1 MKNSIKNSLKN
12 SIKKILF
19 LSCSSLLFPLSQSTL
34 TLPAVAQTPSIA
46 QPSPSPE
53 NVTPEITPNTAPES
67 GTPSV
72 VTPAIPRIEILSTG
86 TGEKTQLRFTPVVN
100 SRQTSTLTLKIDAKE
115 GMSIAL
121 PTTKLT
127 MEVVVTQVDANGD
140 IHFDFTY
147 KNVDLVAEP
156 GAPREAINTLRP
168 SLTPLIG
175 LSGSIVV
182 NSRGQTKSTR
192 INLPP
197 ELDPT
202 AKEIFEQLSTSL
214 DQFYAPLPEEAVGTG
229 ARWRVSQDL
238 NVNGIQLTQSAIY
251 ELVSNQDNILELG
264 ILVEQEARPQVI
276 SLPSIPD
283 LPAGVTL
290 ELRSLSSQG
299 EGEMTFSLGQILP
312 RRSTLSSRSSVVL
325 SFKPAENEQ
334 GISINQDIAVEVI
347 LNSQP

>member
-1 MKNSIKNSLKN
+1 MRNPIEN
-12 SIKKILF
+12 SIKKALF
-19 LSCSSLLFPLSQSTL
+19 LGCAYLLLPVSQSA
-34 TLPAVAQTPSIA
+34 LPAIAQTPSIV
-46 QPSPSPE
+46 QPSLPPE
-53 NVTPEITPNTAPES
+53 SVTPNTPES
-67 GTPSV
+67 VTPSI
-72 VTPAIPRIEILSTG
+72 VTHTIPQLEILSTG

-100 SRQTSTLTLKIDAKE
+100 SRQTSTLTLKLDVKE

-127 MEVVVTQVDANGD
+127 IEVVVTQVDANGD

-147 KNVDLVAEP
+147 KNVDLLGEP
-156 GAPREAINTLRP
+156 GAPREAINALRP

-192 INLPP
+192 INFPP

-202 AKEIFEQLSTSL
+202 AKQIFEQLSTSL
-214 DQFYAPLPEEAVGTG
+214 DQFYAPLPEEAVGAG
-229 ARWRVSQDL
+229 ARWRVSQEL

-251 ELVSNQDNILELG
+251 ELVSNRDNVLDLMV
-264 ILVEQEARPQVI
+264 LVEQEALPQAVT
-276 SLPSIPD
+276 LPSIPA
-283 LPAGVTL
+283 LPVGATL

-299 EGEMTFSLGQILP
+299 EGEMTFGLGQILP
-312 RRSTLSSRSSVVL
+312 RRSILSSRSSVVL
-325 SFKPAENEQ
+325 SFKLAESEQ
-334 GISINQDIAVEVI
+334 GISVNQDIAVEVI

>member
-1 MKNSIKNSLKN
+1 MKNPIKNSIKTA
-12 SIKKILF
+12 LF
-19 LSCSSLLFPLSQSTL
+19 LSCSSLLLPLSQSSVL
-34 TLPAVAQTPSIA
+34 TLPAIAQTPSIA
-46 QPSPSPE
+46 RPSPPPE
-53 NVTPEITPNTAPES
+53 STTPPNTPDNTPESATPNII
-67 GTPSV
+67 
-72 VTPAIPRIEILSTG
+72 TPAIPRIEILSTG

-100 SRQTSTLTLKIDAKE
+100 SRQTSTLTLKLDIKE
-115 GMSIAL
+115 GMSISL

-127 MEVVVTQVDANGD
+127 LEVVVTQVDANGD

-147 KNVDLVAEP
+147 KNVDLLAEP
-156 GAPREAINTLRP
+156 GEPREAINALRP

-182 NSRGQTKSTR
+182 NSRGQTKRTQ

-202 AKEIFEQLSTSL
+202 AKQIFEQLSTSL

-251 ELVSNQDNILELG
+251 ELVSNQNNVLDLMV
-264 ILVEQEARPQVI
+264 LVEQEALPQAVT
-276 SLPSIPD
+276 LPSIPD
-283 LPAGVTL
+283 LPVGATL

-299 EGEMTFSLGQILP
+299 EGEMTFGLGQILP
-312 RRSTLSSRSSVVL
+312 RRSILSSRSSVVL
-325 SFKPAENEQ
+325 SFKPAANEQ
-334 GISINQDIAVEVI
+334 GISVNQDIAVEVI

>member
-1 MKNSIKNSLKN
+1 MRNPIENSMNSIKEA
-12 SIKKILF
+12 LF
-19 LSCSSLLFPLSQSTL
+19 LGCAYLLLPISQSA
-34 TLPAVAQTPSIA
+34 LPAIAQTPSIV

-53 NVTPEITPNTAPES
+53 SVTPDTPES
-67 GTPSV
+67 VTPSI
-72 VTPAIPRIEILSTG
+72 VTPTIPRLEILSTG
-86 TGEKTQLRFTPVVN
+86 TGEKTQLRFTPIVN
-100 SRQTSTLTLKIDAKE
+100 SRQTSTLTLKLDVKE

-147 KNVDLVAEP
+147 KNVDLLAEP
-156 GAPREAINTLRP
+156 GAPREAINALRP

-202 AKEIFEQLSTSL
+202 AKQIFEQLSTSL

-229 ARWRVSQDL
+229 ARWRVSQEL

-251 ELVSNQDNILELG
+251 ELVSNQDNVLELMV
-264 ILVEQEARPQVI
+264 LVEQEALPQTVT
-276 SLPSIPD
+276 LPNIPA
-283 LPAGVTL
+283 LPVGATL

-299 EGEMTFSLGQILP
+299 EGEMTFGLGQILP
-312 RRSTLSSRSSVVL
+312 RRSILSSRSSVVL
-325 SFKPAENEQ
+325 NFKPAENEQ
-334 GISINQDIAVEVI
+334 GISVNQDIAVEVI